1 MALSP
6 ECQSPVL
13 CCMFA
18 FRIMCDSNQSGRCK
32 WKLGAWGM
40 IHGAVAAK
48 SLTHAPVALTV
59 AVVVVDLAFKIND
72 RLPTMHKGESQKVWS
87 RLCYLAAEAYAPW
100 GGPWLP
106 GSGSY
111 DEGVGIV

>member
-1 MALSP
+1 M
-6 ECQSPVL
+6 QIRV
-13 CCMFA
+13 
-18 FRIMCDSNQSGRCK
+18 
-32 WKLGAWGM
+32 GA
-40 IHGAVAAK
+40 GATLDVDDNGDWWQPTEAE
-48 SLTHAPVALTV
+48 
-59 AVVVVDLAFKIND
+59 DLAFKIND

-106 GSGSY
+106 GSGSGSY